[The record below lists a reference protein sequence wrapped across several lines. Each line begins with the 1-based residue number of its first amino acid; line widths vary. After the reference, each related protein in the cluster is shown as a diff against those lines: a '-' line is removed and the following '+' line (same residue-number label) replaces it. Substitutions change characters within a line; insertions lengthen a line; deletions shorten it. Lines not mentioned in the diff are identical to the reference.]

1 MRAHLYLCLLAI
13 CGIVPCAHAADTK
26 LEGIFSNTTTSWI
39 AGHRDTRAPKPVTT
53 EFGPGYEFE
62 CDFALTDPAY
72 PRCHWDTAF
81 GPESLVAYPSFAF
94 RLHVKNASAVQSVS
108 IYLQSGA
115 GWYLLKGLQ
124 APEEGWNEVV
134 LDRLGG
140 VRVEGTP
147 TGWEAIDHLR
157 LNVFPAMKGTATI
170 QIAGMRVSTT
180 RLPLPTP
187 PLFQVPESDRQLPR
201 QVRRDAAGRL
211 LQTRMI
217 LDESGK
223 FITEQDQLLDRIARA
238 GFNAF
243 MPCVWHGRGAL
254 YRSDMTV
261 VDPGFAAHFEGGK
274 DPLAELIRKAHARGM
289 EVHPWF
295 CVSYRGN
302 PDPHPEF
309 ASEGVPKGAYDLH
322 DPAYRALIVKEMVE
336 LARRYEVD
344 GINLDYIRTQ
354 GVSYSEIARAAYQQ
368 RYGVSMD
375 ETRGQ
380 ATPEAKQ
387 RLLQFQEAA
396 VTELVRAVREGLL
409 QVRPRAILSVC
420 GHPLPKPQ
428 LQIEGRNEWVWLE
441 RDLIDIAYSMDYSW
455 RPSFF
460 KFDEARATSVAPE
473 QMVLMLGNYDNDQ
486 NGKVVSRT
494 AEQVSRL
501 VDYALLKYPTNGV
514 ALYWYGSLDEAQI
527 EALRSGLF
535 REPAVA
541 NWTVKRARP
550 QK

>member
-1 MRAHLYLCLLAI
+1 MKMHARLVLLVI
-13 CGIVPCAHAADTK
+13 CVIASCAYGADTK
-26 LEGIFSNTTTSWI
+26 FEGVFSDTTTQWVP
-39 AGHRDTRAPKPVTT
+39 GHRDDRAPKPLKT

-62 CDFALTDPAY
+62 CDFALADPAY
-72 PRCHWDTAF
+72 PRCVWDAAF
-81 GPESLVAYPSFAF
+81 GPESLAAYPSFTF
-94 RLHVKNASAVQSVS
+94 RLHVKNAAAVQSVA

-115 GWYLLKGLQ
+115 GWYLRKGLQ

-134 LDRLGG
+134 LDRKGG

-157 LNVFPAMKGTATI
+157 LNVFPATKGVATI
-170 QIAGMRVSTT
+170 QIAGMKVSTT
-180 RLPLPTP
+180 RLPPAVP
-187 PLFQVPESDRQLPR
+187 PLFQVPQSDRQLAPAAK
-201 QVRRDAAGRL
+201 RDARGRL
-211 LQTRMI
+211 LQTRMM

-223 FITEQDQLLDRIARA
+223 FITEQDQLLDRLTRA

-261 VDPGFAAHFEGGK
+261 LDPAFATHFEGGK
-274 DPLAELIRKAHARGM
+274 DPLAELIRKAHARGI

-295 CVSYRGN
+295 CVAYRGN

-309 ASEGVPKGAYDLH
+309 ASEGVPAGAYDLH
-322 DPAYRALIVKEMVE
+322 DPAYRALIVKEMIE
-336 LARRYEVD
+336 FARRYDVD
-344 GINLDYIRTQ
+344 GINLDYIRTI
-354 GVSYSEIARAAYQQ
+354 GVSYSDIARAAYQK
-368 RYGVSMD
+368 RYGVSME

-387 RLLQFQEAA
+387 RLLEFQEGA
-396 VTELVRAVREGLL
+396 VTELVRALREGMR
-409 QVRPRAILSVC
+409 QVRPKAIVSVC

-428 LQIEGRNEWVWLE
+428 LSIEGRNEWVWLE
-441 RDLIDIAYSMDYSW
+441 RDLIDIAYSMDYNW

-473 QMVLMLGNYDNDQ
+473 RMVLMLGNYDNDQ
-486 NGKVVSRT
+486 DGKVVSRT
-494 AEQVSRL
+494 AEQVARL

-527 EALRSGLF
+527 EALRAGPF

-541 NWTVKRARP
+541 NWTVKR
-550 QK
+550 

>member
-1 MRAHLYLCLLAI
+1 MKVHLYLCLLVV
-13 CGIVPCAHAADTK
+13 CGVVSGAYGAGTK
-26 LEGIFSNTTTSWI
+26 LEGVFSDTTTKWTP
-39 AGHRDTRAPKPVTT
+39 GHGDTRAPKPVVT

-62 CDFALTDPAY
+62 CDFGLTDRAY
-72 PRCHWDTAF
+72 PRCYWDTAF
-81 GPESLVAYPSFAF
+81 GPEDLTGYPSFAF
-94 RLHVKNASAVQSVS
+94 RLHVKNAAAVQSVL
-108 IYLQSGA
+108 IYMQSGA
-115 GWYLLKGLQ
+115 GWYLLRGLQ
-124 APEEGWNEVV
+124 APVEGWNEVV
-134 LDRLGG
+134 IDRLGG

-157 LNVFPAMKGTATI
+157 LNVFPATKGTATI

-180 RLPLPTP
+180 RLPLPPP

-201 QVRRDAAGRL
+201 KVQRDAAGRQ
-211 LQTRMI
+211 LQTRMV

-223 FITEQDQLLDRIARA
+223 FITEQDQLLDRITRA

-254 YRSDMTV
+254 YRSDLTAIE
-261 VDPGFAAHFEGGK
+261 PAFAAHFEGGK
-274 DPLAELIRKAHARGM
+274 DPLAELIRKAHAQGM

-295 CVSYRGN
+295 CVSYRGK

-309 ASEGVPKGAYDLH
+309 PSEGVPNGAYDLH

-336 LARRYEVD
+336 FARRYDVD
-344 GINLDYIRTQ
+344 GINLDYIRTK
-354 GVSYSEIARAAYQQ
+354 GVSYSEIARTAYQQ

-375 ETRGQ
+375 ETRGA

-387 RLLQFQEAA
+387 RLLEFQETA
-396 VTELVRAVREGLL
+396 VTELVRGVREGLL

-428 LQIEGRNEWVWLE
+428 LQIEGRNEWIWLE

-473 QMVLMLGNYDNDQ
+473 QMVLMLGNYDKDET
-486 NGKVVSRT
+486 GKVVSRN
-494 AEQVSRL
+494 AEQVARL
-501 VDYALLKYPTNGV
+501 VDYALLKYPANGV

-527 EALRSGLF
+527 KALRSGPF
-535 REPAVA
+535 REAAVTS
-541 NWTVKRARP
+541 WTVKRARP
-550 QK
+550 EK